1 MTNKNAPQSDTS
13 TRQYIFQ
20 GVSFVGPAVSKEEYS
35 RHYEEYLKRVS
46 GTTTTQDEIQ
56 KALQQQLHLLSES
69 SKKAGPNELATLTT
83 AMVSVVIQLE
93 AYSDSLAVAKKDWYT
108 P

>member
-1 MTNKNAPQSDTS
+1 
-13 TRQYIFQ
+13 
-20 GVSFVGPAVSKEEYS
+20 
-35 RHYEEYLKRVS
+35 
-46 GTTTTQDEIQ
+46 
-56 KALQQQLHLLSES
+56 LSES